1 MVVMHL
7 KDNLTLGEFLMAIRH
22 RRVALSLY
30 IKVRVLKIVNQ
41 LHDEVVQVLLYL
53 GRVQF

>member
-22 RRVALSLY
+22 RPVALSLY
-30 IKVRVLKIVNQ
+30 IKVSL
-41 LHDEVVQVLLYL
+41 EACQVSQKHSNTGLNFPEL
-53 GRVQF
+53 